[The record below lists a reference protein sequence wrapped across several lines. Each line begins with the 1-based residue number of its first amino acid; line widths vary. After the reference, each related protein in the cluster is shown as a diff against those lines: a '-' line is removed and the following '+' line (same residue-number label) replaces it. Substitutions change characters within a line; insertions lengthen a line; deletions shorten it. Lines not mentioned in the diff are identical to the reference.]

1 MLSQIQRFGGAM
13 FTPVLLFPFAGI
25 VVGIAIMLRNPL
37 FVGEALTAPD
47 NLFAQIV
54 HIIEEGGW
62 AVFRNMP
69 LIFAV
74 GLPIGLAKQAQGRA
88 CLAVLI
94 SFLTWNYFI
103 NAMGMTWGHFFGVD
117 FSAEPTAGSGLAMIA
132 GIKTLDTS
140 IIGAIIISGLVT
152 AIHNRFF
159 DKPLPVFLGIFQGT
173 SFVVILAFF
182 VMIPCAW
189 LTLLGWPKV
198 QMGIES
204 LQAFLRTAGAL
215 GVWVYTFLERILIP
229 TGLHHFVYGP
239 FIFGP
244 AAVEGGIQVYWAQHL
259 QEFSQSTVPL
269 KTLFPEGGF
278 SLHGN
283 SKVFGSVGIALAIWH
298 TASPENRVKVAGLLI
313 PATLTAVLVGIT
325 EPLEFTFLF
334 ISPLLFAIHA
344 VLAATMATVMYTFGV
359 VGNMG
364 GGLLDQFL
372 PQNWIPMFHN
382 HASTVFTQIG
392 IGLCFTALY
401 FVVFRTLI
409 ERLNLKTP
417 GREESETKLYNK
429 ADYKAARGQT
439 TAPAAASQQIGQAA
453 GFLQALGGAANIE
466 SINNCATRLRIA
478 LVDMTKTQSD
488 DVFKALGAHGVVRRG
503 NGIQVIVGLH
513 VPQVRDQLESLM
525 KTPLTNEQTTLTEA
539 IS

>member
-117 FSAEPTAGSGLAMIA
+117 FAAEPTAGSGLAMIA

-140 IIGAIIISGLVT
+140 IIGAIVISGIVT
-152 AIHNRFF
+152 AIHNRYF
-159 DKPLPVFLGIFQGT
+159 DKQLPVFLGIFQGT

-189 LTLLGWPKV
+189 LTLMGWPKV
-198 QMGIES
+198 QLGIES
-204 LQAFLRTAGAL
+204 LQAFLRSAGAL

-259 QEFSQSTVPL
+259 QEFSQSTLPL

-278 SLHGN
+278 ALHGN
-283 SKVFGSVGIALAIWH
+283 AKVFGSVGIALALWY

-334 ISPLLFAIHA
+334 ISPLLFAVHA
-344 VLAATMATVMYTFGV
+344 VLAATMAMVMYIFGV

-382 HASTVFTQIG
+382 HASTVFTQMG
-392 IGLCFTALY
+392 IGLCFTGLY
-401 FVVFRTLI
+401 FVVFKTLI

-417 GREESETKLYNK
+417 GREESEVKLYSK
-429 ADYKAARGQT
+429 ADYKAARGQA
-439 TAPAAASQQIGQAA
+439 TAPAAASQQVGQAA

-478 LVDMTKTQSD
+478 LVDMAQTQRD

-525 KTPLTNEQTTLTEA
+525 KTPSTNEQTTLTEA

>member
-117 FSAEPTAGSGLAMIA
+117 FFAEPTAGSGLAMIA

-417 GREESETKLYNK
+417 GREESEIKLYNK

>member
-259 QEFSQSTVPL
+259 QEFGQSTVPL

-278 SLHGN
+278 ALHGN
-283 SKVFGSVGIALAIWH
+283 SKVFGSVGIALAIWY

-417 GREESETKLYNK
+417 GREESEIKLYNK

-439 TAPAAASQQIGQAA
+439 TAPEAASQQVGQAA

>member
-117 FSAEPTAGSGLAMIA
+117 FAAEPTAGSGLAMIA

-140 IIGAIIISGLVT
+140 IIGAIVISGIVT
-152 AIHNRFF
+152 AIHNRYF
-159 DKPLPVFLGIFQGT
+159 DKQLPVFLGIFQGT

-189 LTLLGWPKV
+189 LTLMGWPKV
-198 QMGIES
+198 QFGIES
-204 LQAFLRTAGAL
+204 LQAFLRSAGAL

-259 QEFSQSTVPL
+259 QEFSQSTLPL

-278 SLHGN
+278 ALHGN
-283 SKVFGSVGIALAIWH
+283 AKVFGSVGIALALWY

-334 ISPLLFAIHA
+334 ISPLLFAGHA
-344 VLAATMATVMYTFGV
+344 VLAATMATVMYIFGV

-382 HASTVFTQIG
+382 HASTVFTQMG
-392 IGLCFTALY
+392 IGLCFTGLY
-401 FVVFRTLI
+401 FVVFKTLI

-417 GREESETKLYNK
+417 GREESEVKLYSK

-439 TAPAAASQQIGQAA
+439 TAPAAASQQVGQAA

-478 LVDMTKTQSD
+478 LVDMAQTQSD

-525 KTPLTNEQTTLTEA
+525 KTPSTNEQTTLTEA

>member
-25 VVGIAIMLRNPL
+25 VVGIAIMLRNPM

-62 AVFRNMP
+62 TVFRNMP

-88 CLAVLI
+88 CLAVLV
-94 SFLTWNYFI
+94 SFMTWNYFI
-103 NAMGMTWGHFFGVD
+103 NAMGMTWGQYFGVD
-117 FSAEPTAGSGLAMIA
+117 FNVDPVAGTGLTMIA

-140 IIGAIIISGLVT
+140 IIGAIVISGLVT
-152 AIHNRFF
+152 AIHNRYF
-159 DKPLPVFLGIFQGT
+159 DKQLPVFLGIFQGS
-173 SFVVILAFF
+173 SFVVIVAFF

-189 LTLLGWPKV
+189 LTLFGWPKV

-204 LQAFLRTAGAL
+204 LQEFLRSAGSL

-229 TGLHHFVYGP
+229 TGLHHFIYGP
-239 FIFGP
+239 FIYGP
-244 AAVEGGIQVYWAQHL
+244 AVVEGGIQVYWAQHL
-259 QEFSQSTVPL
+259 QEFSQSTLPL

-278 SLHGN
+278 ALHGN
-283 SKVFGSVGIALAIWH
+283 SKVFGCLGIALALYAT
-298 TASPENRVKVAGLLI
+298 TAPENRVKVAGLLI
-313 PATLTAVLVGIT
+313 PATLTAMLVGIT

-334 ISPLLFAIHA
+334 ISPVLFVVHA
-344 VLAATMATVMYTFGV
+344 FLAATMATVMYMCGV

-382 HASTVFTQIG
+382 HASMMFIQIG
-392 IGLCFTALY
+392 IGLAFTGIY
-401 FVVFRTLI
+401 FLVFRTLI
-409 ERLNLKTP
+409 LRFNLKTP
-417 GREESETKLYNK
+417 GREEAEIKLYSK
-429 ADYKAARGQT
+429 ADYQASRQQT
-439 TAPAAASQQIGQAA
+439 TAAAAKETKQGQAA
-453 GFLQALGGAANIE
+453 GFLEALGGASNIL
-466 SINNCATRLRIA
+466 SVNNCATRLRIA
-478 LVDMTKTQSD
+478 LVDMSLTQSD
-488 DVFKALGAHGVVRRG
+488 DIFKALGAHGVVRRG
-503 NGIQVIVGLH
+503 NGIQVIVGLN
-513 VPQVRDQLESLM
+513 VPQVRDQIENLM
-525 KTPLTNEQTTLTEA
+525 KDASSSELKSMTEA
-539 IS
+539 VS

>member
-47 NLFAQIV
+47 HLFAQIV

-117 FSAEPTAGSGLAMIA
+117 FSVEPTAGSGLAMIA

-204 LQAFLRTAGAL
+204 LQAFLRSAGAL

-278 SLHGN
+278 ALHGN
-283 SKVFGSVGIALAIWH
+283 SKVFGSVGIALAIWY
-298 TASPENRVKVAGLLI
+298 TASPENRVKVAGLLV

-392 IGLCFTALY
+392 IGICFTGIY
-401 FVVFRTLI
+401 FVVFKTLI

-417 GREESETKLYNK
+417 GREESEIKLYSK

-439 TAPAAASQQIGQAA
+439 TAPAAASQQVGQAA

>member
-25 VVGIAIMLRNPL
+25 VVGIAIMLRNPM

-62 AVFRNMP
+62 TVFRNMP

-88 CLAVLI
+88 CLAVLV
-94 SFLTWNYFI
+94 SFMTWNYFI
-103 NAMGMTWGHFFGVD
+103 NAMGMTWGQYFGVD
-117 FSAEPTAGSGLAMIA
+117 FNVDPVAGTGLTMIA

-140 IIGAIIISGLVT
+140 IIGAIVISGLVT
-152 AIHNRFF
+152 AIHNRYF
-159 DKPLPVFLGIFQGT
+159 DKQLPVFLGIFQGS
-173 SFVVILAFF
+173 SFVVIVAFF

-189 LTLLGWPKV
+189 LTLFGWPKV

-204 LQAFLRTAGAL
+204 LQEFLRSAGSL

-229 TGLHHFVYGP
+229 TGLHHFIYGPFVYGP
-239 FIFGP
+239 
-244 AAVEGGIQVYWAQHL
+244 AVVEGGIQVYWAQHL
-259 QEFSQSTVPL
+259 QEFSQSTLPL

-278 SLHGN
+278 ALHGN
-283 SKVFGSVGIALAIWH
+283 SKVFGCLGIALALYAT
-298 TASPENRVKVAGLLI
+298 TAPENRVKVAGLLI
-313 PATLTAVLVGIT
+313 PATLTAMLVGIT

-334 ISPLLFAIHA
+334 ISPVLFVVHA
-344 VLAATMATVMYTFGV
+344 FLAATMATVMYMCGV

-382 HASTVFTQIG
+382 HASMMFIQIG
-392 IGLCFTALY
+392 IGLAFTAIY
-401 FVVFRTLI
+401 FLVFRTLI
-409 ERLNLKTP
+409 LRFNLKTP
-417 GREESETKLYNK
+417 GREEAEIKLYSK
-429 ADYKAARGQT
+429 ADYQASRQQT
-439 TAPAAASQQIGQAA
+439 TAAAAKETKQGQAA
-453 GFLQALGGAANIE
+453 GFLEALGGTNNIL
-466 SINNCATRLRIA
+466 SVNNCATRLRIA
-478 LVDMTKTQSD
+478 LVDMSLTQSD
-488 DVFKALGAHGVVRRG
+488 DIFKALGAHGVVRRG
-503 NGIQVIVGLH
+503 NGIQVIVGLN
-513 VPQVRDQLESLM
+513 VPQVRDQIENLM
-525 KTPLTNEQTTLTEA
+525 KDASLSELKSMTEA
-539 IS
+539 VS